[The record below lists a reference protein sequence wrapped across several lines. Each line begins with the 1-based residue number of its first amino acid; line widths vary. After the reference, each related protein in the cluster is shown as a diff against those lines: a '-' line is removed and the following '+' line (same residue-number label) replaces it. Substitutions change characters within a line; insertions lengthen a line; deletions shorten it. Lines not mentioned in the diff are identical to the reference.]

1 MLSLSGAIQISDS
14 CSSGWPR
21 LLCQPWRPRSRQT
34 MRSFRCSRTSERLH
48 HNTRWL
54 IIPTFVV
61 FLLNHVDYLDVF
73 LTLFFRCEDTRV
85 QLNTEITARE
95 EAEAEVKWQ
104 WHKSDRF
111 AKFHIWFQVNN
122 CSRKVKMLEEKIE
135 KNDERWALGS
145 FNSPIRDKHQKAW
158 LEILFATKSQ
168 GTQFDPLCWKWP
180 YFFQNDSQMTL
191 NSSDL
196 RAFHQSCRA
205 LLIIFL
211 SPMIAGAISHFVFF
225 VHKKT
230 FCCSI
235 SF

>member
-1 MLSLSGAIQISDS
+1 MNKTQKNLLLWLNGAIQISDS

-48 HNTRWL
+48 HNSSWL
-54 IIPTFVV
+54 IIPKFVV

-73 LTLFFRCEDTRV
+73 LMLLFRCEDTRV

-111 AKFHIWFQVNN
+111 AKFHIWCQVNN

-135 KNDERWALGS
+135 KNDERWALGKYIIS
-145 FNSPIRDKHQKAW
+145 TRKSDLKF
-158 LEILFATKSQ
+158 LSQ
-168 GTQFDPLCWKWP
+168 GAQFDW
-180 YFFQNDSQMTL
+180 
-191 NSSDL
+191 
-196 RAFHQSCRA
+196 
-205 LLIIFL
+205 LLKVNKFL
-211 SPMIAGAISHFVFF
+211 P
-225 VHKKT
+225 K
-230 FCCSI
+230 
-235 SF
+235 

>member
-1 MLSLSGAIQISDS
+1 MVQFRFQIAAVQDGRGYCVNPEGQDQGKRWGASDVPGQVRDYTILHLDWSLFFSWAM
-14 CSSGWPR
+14 WK
-21 LLCQPWRPRSRQT
+21 
-34 MRSFRCSRTSERLH
+34 
-48 HNTRWL
+48 
-54 IIPTFVV
+54 
-61 FLLNHVDYLDVF
+61 YLDVY
-73 LTLFFRCEDTRV
+73 LTLLFRCEDTRV

-111 AKFHIWFQVNN
+111 AKFHIWCQVNN

-158 LEILFATKSQ
+158 LEILF
-168 GTQFDPLCWKWP
+168 DPLCWKWP
-180 YFFQNDSQMTL
+180 HFFQNDSQMTL

-205 LLIIFL
+205 LLIILL
-211 SPMIAGAISHFVFF
+211 SPTIAGAISHFVFF

>member
-1 MLSLSGAIQISDS
+1 
-14 CSSGWPR
+14 
-21 LLCQPWRPRSRQT
+21 

-111 AKFHIWFQVNN
+111 VKFHIWCQVNN

-135 KNDERWALGS
+135 KNDERWARGS

-168 GTQFDPLCWKWP
+168 GTQFDWLLKVDIFLPKKIP
-180 YFFQNDSQMTL
+180 NDFIFF
-191 NSSDL
+191 SDL

-205 LLIIFL
+205 LLIILL
-211 SPMIAGAISHFVFF
+211 SPTIAGTISHFG
-225 VHKKT
+225 
-230 FCCSI
+230 FCFCVQEYLLL
-235 SF
+235 FDLFLVPLL